1 MGDILF
7 WFFYAR
13 ACVAGA
19 SAEPGVEWSP
29 PWRGFS
35 QKKVERHIQFPPY
48 FADLQ
53 SMYNSRLT
61 ILITVLMTFILSA
74 VAAQPLNHTLQGGE
88 TLYGLSRKYGVSV
101 EDIMSA
107 NGISSPD
114 SLSIGSRLVIPG
126 TNSEK
131 ETDNSTDSLYIVKSG
146 DTFYRIARNHGL
158 SVQELMKLNDFSGNR
173 ILKPGERLIVSA
185 GASTGSAGSDVRV
198 QPVQSS
204 REKPV
209 ETSAGRP
216 VNYSNQNVWPVD
228 GSKKTLTGKL
238 RGVMIEAAEASLVR
252 SIASGSVVWTGPY
265 RGFGQ
270 VILID
275 VEGYIYLYG
284 GNEDVFVNVGEYVQA
299 GSRIGR
305 LGHSGLASRT
315 VSMYFSV
322 FKDGI
327 PVSVVSAPRG

>member
-1 MGDILF
+1 
-7 WFFYAR
+7 
-13 ACVAGA
+13 
-19 SAEPGVEWSP
+19 
-29 PWRGFS
+29 
-35 QKKVERHIQFPPY
+35 
-48 FADLQ
+48 
-53 SMYNSRLT
+53 MYNSRLPFLVT
-61 ILITVLMTFILSA
+61 ALSA
-74 VAAQPLNHTLQGGE
+74 LILTGLAAQPLNHTLQGGE
-88 TLYGLSRKYGVSV
+88 TLYSLSRKYGVSV
-101 EDIMSA
+101 DSIMSA
-107 NGISSPD
+107 NGISSPEN
-114 SLSIGSRLVIPG
+114 LSIGSRLVIPG

-131 ETDNSTDSLYIVKSG
+131 EPDNSSVSRYIVQKG

-158 SVQELMKLNDFSGNR
+158 SVQELMRLNDFSGNR
-173 ILKPGERLIVSA
+173 ILRPGETLIVSSSVA
-185 GASTGSAGSDVRV
+185 GSAGRTETIASTTNR
-198 QPVQSS
+198 P
-204 REKPV
+204 ENPV
-209 ETSAGRP
+209 EVVSGKP
-216 VNYSNQNVWPVD
+216 VNYSDQNLWPVE

-238 RGVMIEAAEASLVR
+238 RGIMIEAPEASLVR

-315 VSMYFSV
+315 VNMYFSV

>member
-1 MGDILF
+1 
-7 WFFYAR
+7 
-13 ACVAGA
+13 
-19 SAEPGVEWSP
+19 
-29 PWRGFS
+29 
-35 QKKVERHIQFPPY
+35 
-48 FADLQ
+48 
-53 SMYNSRLT
+53 MYNSRFS
-61 ILITVLMTFILSA
+61 ILVTALSVLILSGL
-74 VAAQPLNHTLQGGE
+74 AAQPLNHTLQGGE
-88 TLYGLSRKYGVSV
+88 TLYSLSRKYGVSV
-101 EDIMSA
+101 DAIMSA
-107 NGISSPD
+107 NGISSPEN
-114 SLSIGSRLVIPG
+114 LSIGSRLVIPG

-131 ETDNSTDSLYIVKSG
+131 EPDNFAYSRYIVQKG

-158 SVQELMKLNDFSGNR
+158 SVQELMRLNDFSGNR
-173 ILKPGERLIVSA
+173 ILRPGESLIVSA
-185 GASTGSAGSDVRV
+185 SPSDAPTGGSGTSVTARTET
-198 QPVQSS
+198 
-204 REKPV
+204 EKP
-209 ETSAGRP
+209 EELPSGRP
-216 VNYSNQNVWPVD
+216 VNFSGQDVWPVE

-238 RGVMIEAAEASLVR
+238 RGIMIEAAEASLVR

-315 VSMYFSV
+315 VNMYFSV